1 MKSDHKETSEQKKFK
16 YKRLGPIH
24 VMGKYNLA
32 RFKGAALRDKIF
44 FQAQVFFAGFDTKL
58 RLKLSRQP
66 LNLVLAHP
74 PPPTPSQ
81 APLGIVAIALTTFS
95 NDPIM
100 LLLLPIHINND
111 LKDILSP
118 YPFGSIL
125 SKKYDPERTMKAD
138 DFVPLSPHQP

>member
-1 MKSDHKETSEQKKFK
+1 MRSDHKETGASKKKFK

-66 LNLVLAHP
+66 LVLAHP
-74 PPPTPSQ
+74 PNS
-81 APLGIVAIALTTFS
+81 IS
-95 NDPIM
+95 
-100 LLLLPIHINND
+100 
-111 LKDILSP
+111 SP
-118 YPFGSIL
+118 FRHSCY
-125 SKKYDPERTMKAD
+125 RTHH
-138 DFVPLSPHQP
+138 FLQ

>member
-1 MKSDHKETSEQKKFK
+1 
-16 YKRLGPIH
+16 
-24 VMGKYNLA
+24 MGKYNLA

-74 PPPTPSQ
+74 PPPPTPSQ

-100 LLLLPIHINND
+100 LLLLPIHISTD

-118 YPFGSIL
+118 YTFGSIL
-125 SKKYDPERTMKAD
+125 SKKYGPERTLKAD

>member
-1 MKSDHKETSEQKKFK
+1 MRSDHKETGASKKKFK

-74 PPPTPSQ
+74 PPPNSISSPFRHSCYHTHHFLQWP
-81 APLGIVAIALTTFS
+81 
-95 NDPIM
+95 
-100 LLLLPIHINND
+100 NNV
-111 LKDILSP
+111 IIITYS
-118 YPFGSIL
+118 Y
-125 SKKYDPERTMKAD
+125 
-138 DFVPLSPHQP
+138 

>member
-1 MKSDHKETSEQKKFK
+1 MRSDHKETGASKKKFK

-32 RFKGAALRDKIF
+32 CFKGAALRNKIF

-58 RLKLSRQP
+58 RLKLTRQP
-66 LNLVLAHP
+66 LNLMLAHP
-74 PPPTPSQ
+74 PPPTQSQ

-100 LLLLPIHINND
+100 LLLLLI
-111 LKDILSP
+111 
-118 YPFGSIL
+118 
-125 SKKYDPERTMKAD
+125 
-138 DFVPLSPHQP
+138 

>member
-66 LNLVLAHP
+66 LNLVLAHIH
-74 PPPTPSQ
+74 
-81 APLGIVAIALTTFS
+81 LVAFFRKNMAQKGPWKQTILFLYHLTNHKVKQLSS
-95 NDPIM
+95 N
-100 LLLLPIHINND
+100 
-111 LKDILSP
+111 
-118 YPFGSIL
+118 
-125 SKKYDPERTMKAD
+125 
-138 DFVPLSPHQP
+138 

>member
-1 MKSDHKETSEQKKFK
+1 MRSDHKETGASKKKFK
-16 YKRLGPIH
+16 YKRLGSIH

-44 FQAQVFFAGFDTKL
+44 FQVQVFFAGFVTKL

-66 LNLVLAHP
+66 LVLAHP
-74 PPPTPSQ
+74 PPPTPYQ

-95 NDPIM
+95 NHPIM
-100 LLLLPIHINND
+100 LLLLPIHINTD
-111 LKDILSP
+111 LKDILSQ

-125 SKKYDPERTMKAD
+125 SKKYDPERTLKAD

>member
-1 MKSDHKETSEQKKFK
+1 MRSDHKETGASKKKFK

-66 LNLVLAHP
+66 LVLAHP

-81 APLGIVAIALTTFS
+81 APLGIVAIALTTFT

-100 LLLLPIHINND
+100 LLLLPIHINTD

-125 SKKYDPERTMKAD
+125 SKKYDPERTLKAD

>member
-1 MKSDHKETSEQKKFK
+1 M
-16 YKRLGPIH
+16 
-24 VMGKYNLA
+24 
-32 RFKGAALRDKIF
+32 
-44 FQAQVFFAGFDTKL
+44 
-58 RLKLSRQP
+58 
-66 LNLVLAHP
+66 LAHP

-100 LLLLPIHINND
+100 LLLLPIHISTD

-118 YPFGSIL
+118 YTFGSIL
-125 SKKYDPERTMKAD
+125 SKKYGPERTLKAD